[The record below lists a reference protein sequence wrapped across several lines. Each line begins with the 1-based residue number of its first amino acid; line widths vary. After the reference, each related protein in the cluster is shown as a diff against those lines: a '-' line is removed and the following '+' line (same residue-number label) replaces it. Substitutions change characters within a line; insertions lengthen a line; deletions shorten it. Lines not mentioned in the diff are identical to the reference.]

1 MGLATNDYQCR
12 LLPAR
17 AVRLILRI
25 LSPAQPP
32 EAASSHVFAEDG
44 GSIGRAADN
53 TWELPDI
60 KISRWHAVISF
71 QDGTFFIEDLSR
83 NGVCL
88 NDWNNRIG
96 GDSPHPLKAGDTLFI
111 DPYQIEVS
119 LDSGVEPAQ

>member
-1 MGLATNDYQCR
+1 
-12 LLPAR
+12 
-17 AVRLILRI
+17 VRLILRI
-25 LSPAQPP
+25 LSPALPA
-32 EAASSHVFAEDG
+32 EAVSSHVFAEDG

-53 TWELPDI
+53 TWELPDS

-96 GDSPHPLKAGDTLFI
+96 GDRPHPLKAGDTLFI

-119 LDSGVEPAQ
+119 LDSGAESSE

>member
-12 LLPAR
+12 LLSAR

-96 GDSPHPLKAGDTLFI
+96 GGCPHPLKAGDTLFI

-119 LDSGVEPAQ
+119 LDSGAEPSQ

>member
-1 MGLATNDYQCR
+1 
-12 LLPAR
+12 
-17 AVRLILRI
+17 VRLILRI

-32 EAASSHVFAEDG
+32 EAAGSHVFAEDG

-53 TWELPDI
+53 TWELPDT
-60 KISRWHAVISF
+60 KISRWHAIISF

-88 NDWNNRIG
+88 NDWNNRIDG
-96 GDSPHPLKAGDTLFI
+96 GRPHPLKAGDTLFI